1 MASSD
6 KHKSKGFIIVDRQ
19 IRDHWLWADAPYS
32 RGQAWIDLLMM
43 AGYENKTIIFDGKP
57 VKLRRGEFI
66 TSIRKLASA
75 WKWSQGKVSR
85 FLNALEDEQMI
96 TQKRSS
102 KRITVFIVNYSDYQ
116 GSRSSKRSTDGAQTA
131 HRRSTDGDNETKI
144 NKYNKEKEDS
154 AERIDL
160 WGDVRE
166 EDIIQ

>member
-19 IRDHWLWADAPYS
+19 IRDHWLWTDTPYS

-43 AGYENKTIIFDGKP
+43 AGYEDKTIIFDGKP
-57 VKLRRGEFI
+57 LKLRRGEFV

-85 FLNALEDEQMI
+85 FLNALESEQMI

-102 KRITVFIVNYSDYQ
+102 KRITVFIVNYGVYQ
-116 GSRSSKRSTDGAQTA
+116 GSRSTKRRTDSALTE
-131 HRRSTDGDNETKI
+131 HRRSTDGDNETIIKETI
-144 NKYNKEKEDS
+144 NKEKES
-154 AERIDL
+154 AQRISL
-160 WGDVRE
+160 WDEPGGE
-166 EDIIQ
+166 EVT